1 MSAGGALHLSPEP
14 AMTANVASRTVS
26 PAIEKLVALMED
38 RYRVPGTEYRFGL
51 DGLIGLVP
59 GIGDFVGMLIGL
71 AVLFEALRLRVPWVV
86 LGRMALNLWI
96 EGLIGS
102 IPVVGDLWDFW
113 FKANRRNLRLLQRHA

>member
-1 MSAGGALHLSPEP
+1 
-14 AMTANVASRTVS
+14 MTANVASRTVS
-26 PAIEKLVALMED
+26 PAIEKLVDLMED